1 MPFSEKQ
8 LEFYQN
14 ASHRWNFKTG
24 AVRSGKTYADYFTI
38 PKRIRARIGKPG
50 LSFIFGVSKAT
61 IERNILEPM
70 RVIWGPE
77 LVGDIKMDNTAYLF
91 GDTVY
96 CLGCEKVSQVAKI
109 RGASIKYAYGDE
121 VAEWNPE
128 VFELIKSRLDKEY
141 SCFDGALNPEGPNH
155 WLKQFLDSDADIYN
169 QHYTIFDNPYL
180 PQEFIE
186 NLCKE
191 YEGTVYY
198 DRYIKGLWALAE
210 GVIYPMYQDALFT
223 EMPCKMPEFERLCLS
238 IDYGTQN
245 AFAALL
251 WGKFKG
257 IWYAYKG
264 YYYSGRKT
272 GVQKTDTEY
281 LVDLEKTFSDEITR
295 YRSAK
300 EANGKNAYMTTMPR
314 KIETII
320 DPSAASFIALLEKQD
335 WCSVQKAKNDV
346 LDGIRDTAVAMK
358 TGKIKVYSGIKEWQ
372 NEVKGYVWDEK
383 AGEKGDEQ
391 PLKINDHYMDA
402 TRYFVYTK
410 EIAKVRREYKPLYM

>member
-38 PKRIRARIGKPG
+38 PKRIRGRVGKPG

-70 RVIWGPE
+70 RVIWGPNM
-77 LVGDIKMDNTAYLF
+77 VGEIKMDNTAYLF

-169 QHYTIFDNPYL
+169 QHYTIFDNPFL
-180 PQEFIE
+180 PQEFID

-210 GVIYPMYQDALFT
+210 GVIYPMYQDALYT
-223 EMPCKMPEFERLCLS
+223 DMPCKMAEFERLCVS

-245 AFAALL
+245 AFAALM

-281 LVDLEKTFSDEITR
+281 LADLEKTFAEEIEQYRRSRLSSDMGG
-295 YRSAK
+295 YF
-300 EANGKNAYMTTMPR
+300 GTTAR

-320 DPSAASFIALLEKQD
+320 DPSAASFIALLEKQN
-335 WCSVQKAKNDV
+335 WCTVLKAKNDV

-383 AGEKGDEQ
+383 AGENGKEQ
-391 PLKINDHYMDA
+391 PLKINDHYMDS

-410 EIAKVRREYKPLYM
+410 EIAKVRREYKSPFM

>member
-169 QHYTIFDNPYL
+169 QHYTIFDNPFL

-251 WGKFKG
+251 WGKIKG